1 MKLRT
6 KFNLVLLLV
15 FGIGF
20 IVTGYLSYSILQTN
34 AREDILQR
42 AGLMMGGALAM
53 RGYTVG
59 EIKPLLATQLEKEF
73 LPQSVPA
80 YSATRVF
87 DKLRQS
93 HPEYTYK
100 EATLNPTNPV
110 DRATD
115 WEADIIQEFRNY
127 SGDEEIVGERDTP
140 TGRTLYLARP
150 IRISNPGCLTCH
162 STPEEAPQT
171 LLVRYG
177 DDNGFGWQL
186 EEVVGAQIVTVPM
199 TVPIQQANKAF
210 LTFMGTLAAVFVTIV
225 FVLNLMLRSIVV
237 TPVTRMAVIADKLSR
252 GDMKS
257 PEFEVKGRDEIALL
271 GRAFNRMRRSMEK
284 AINLLEEA

>member
-210 LTFMGTLAAVFVTIV
+210 LTFMGTLAAVFVAIV